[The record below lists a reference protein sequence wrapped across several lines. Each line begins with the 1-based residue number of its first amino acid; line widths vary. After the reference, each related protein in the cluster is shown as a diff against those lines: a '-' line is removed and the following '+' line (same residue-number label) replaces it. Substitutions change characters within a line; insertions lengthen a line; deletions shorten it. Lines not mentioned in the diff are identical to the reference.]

1 MLWLKLH
8 KQISPSITMF
18 PRGLFTSTNITTQ
31 LFRTFFFCFIRFFVI
46 PPSRMFVECL
56 HPFLCDTIY
65 LKQWKIIHFSI
76 IFRENCVDYIRYSN
90 ILIEEY
96 GTYTIYYNF
105 SQSLRSCTLKRREI
119 VVSILDGD
127 VFIILLVAAVIT
139 LLLLLNLE
147 KGKAETL
154 CFRSK

>member
-96 GTYTIYYNF
+96 GTYTIYLSYLLEQF
-105 SQSLRSCTLKRREI
+105 PLEYI
-119 VVSILDGD
+119 H
-127 VFIILLVAAVIT
+127 FIKTERIPNDRDSRHYIKT
-139 LLLLLNLE
+139 F
-147 KGKAETL
+147 K
-154 CFRSK
+154 